1 MKKEKESKNPFYWLF
16 LSLYILTSSLI
27 LIESCL
33 PSYISS
39 VQSDSIGGIITGI
52 INAITT
58 PKEKTPVYPSSISF
72 SFPQDKNLIDVDEAI
87 IGTTK
92 LITYKTNYHEID
104 TKKEEKRSDLTYEV
118 SKGDKSGLQ
127 ISLSSSL
134 DSGSLRLIPLK
145 EGDYEI
151 TFKSSNFTS
160 SISFSSKKSKE
171 ISSSM
176 INYFGEENIELNQN
190 EPSLIKYT
198 YSLSSPNNEEYDY
211 SYLMRFFNEG
221 NPFFSSSD
229 TSIFEIDSNYIIPKE
244 EGVADLLFLGNVIS
258 RVKVNSSSISIPATF
273 PSLDNKELHP
283 LDYDYE
289 DECGLPLD
297 SNYPI
302 VYSTNDSLIGKV
314 LNSHY
319 EIDKDKTYKLVGP
332 KVFGYRNLGSL
343 ELEARLV
350 GTSTTNVYNLVS
362 KELKSTSFE
371 ISPTVNGTKID
382 LENYEFK
389 VGDMVYLNPSFSPKN
404 ATIKRLHVSG
414 DNIEV
419 YNNDSSSPYFRIAY
433 KGKNIISL
441 SVDETNVKEF
451 SLTCV
456 DAPAI
461 SKEEQTMV
469 NYSLRKILGHFL
481 LFGFNGIFAALTL
494 FFSRF
499 KDKEDKYYIYPLVI
513 LFGFFIALFSEA
525 IQAIPA
531 LRRGPSLIDACID
544 YGGFLSGFIVISII
558 HLFIILLKKK
568 QDEKRS
574 NESK

>member
-350 GTSTTNVYNLVS
+350 GTNTTHVYNLVS